1 MITRR
6 SFLIGSAF
14 AGGTLLGVPALWQ
27 FANADA
33 LNDLYIP
40 DIIDSKIN
48 DQISLT
54 AQAGTTEFFSEKSS
68 RTFGYNGNYL
78 GPTIRVHKGDNVKIS
93 VTNKLQERTT
103 VHWHGL
109 LIPGDRDGG
118 PHQVIHPGNT
128 WEPILPIRQPAAT
141 LWYHS
146 HLHGYT
152 AKQVYAGLAGLLI
165 VTDEDEQSL
174 NLPSEYGVD
183 DIPLILQD
191 REFQDGMLVLPDG
204 MMSIMHGRRGNT
216 IVVNGTVNP
225 VTKVPNRLVRLR
237 LVNGA
242 NARDF
247 DLSFS
252 DNRSFHWIASEGGL
266 LESPILLRS
275 LRISPGERVEILVDF
290 SDNSPVTLQT
300 SSDNNVS
307 MMMRMMSGNSS
318 LSITQES
325 VIKFEPQQTE
335 ETHKFKVPKTL
346 IPYKHLDL
354 EKVNRRRYFTL
365 TMGMGSF
372 GINGRPF
379 SASRIDEKVELGATE
394 IWVIKSEMM
403 PHPFHIHG
411 VHFEVLSRNGTS
423 PTVQDQGLKDT
434 VIVNGTVELLVH
446 FSQPSTA
453 APFMYHCHIL
463 EHEDNGMM
471 GQFIVE

>member
-1 MITRR
+1 MVTRR

-14 AGGTLLGVPALWQ
+14 VGGTLLGVPAIWK
-27 FANADA
+27 FANAEE
-33 LNDLYIP
+33 LNELYIP
-40 DIIDSKIN
+40 DIINSRTN
-48 DQISLT
+48 ALISLT
-54 AQAGTTEFFSEKSS
+54 AQEGSTEFYPNKSS
-68 RTFGYNGNYL
+68 RTLGYNGNYL
-78 GPTIRVHKGDNVKIS
+78 GPTIRVNKGENVKIS
-93 VTNKLQERTT
+93 VTNRLQERTT

-118 PHQVIHPGNT
+118 PHQVIHPGKT
-128 WEPILPIRQPAAT
+128 WEPTLPIRQQAAT
-141 LWYHS
+141 LWYHA

-152 AKQVYAGLAGLLI
+152 AKQVYSGLAGLLI
-165 VTDEDEQSL
+165 VSDEDEQKL
-174 NLPSEYGVD
+174 NLPSDYGVD

-191 REFQDGMLVLPDG
+191 REFQDEMLVLPDG

-216 IVVNGTVNP
+216 IVVNGTINP
-225 VTKVPNRLVRLR
+225 VAKIPNRLVRLR

-242 NARDF
+242 NAREF

-275 LRISPGERVEILVDF
+275 LKISPGERAEILVDF
-290 SDNSPVTLQT
+290 SDNYPVTLQT

-318 LSITQES
+318 LNIIQES
-325 VIKFEPQQTE
+325 IVKFEPQDTE
-335 ETHKFKVPKTL
+335 DNHVFAIPKTL
-346 IPYKHLDL
+346 LPYKHFDL
-354 EKVNRRRYFTL
+354 AKVKRRRYFTL
-365 TMGMGSF
+365 NMGMGSF

-379 SASRIDEKVELGATE
+379 NASRIDEKVDLGATE
-394 IWVIKSEMM
+394 IWVVKSEMM

-411 VHFEVLSRNGTS
+411 VHFEVLSRNGDS
-423 PTVQDQGLKDT
+423 PGIKDRGLKDT
-434 VIVNGTVELLVH
+434 VLVDGTIELLIH
-446 FSQPSTA
+446 FSQPSLA

-471 GQFIVE
+471 GQFEVV

>member
-1 MITRR
+1 MVTRR

-27 FANADA
+27 FANTDA
-33 LNDLYIP
+33 PNDLYIP

-48 DQISLT
+48 DQVSIT

-68 RTFGYNGNYL
+68 QTFGYNGSYL

-93 VTNKLQERTT
+93 VTNKLKEPTT

-109 LIPGDRDGG
+109 LTPGDRDGG

-128 WEPILPIRQPAAT
+128 WEPILPIRQQAAT

-165 VTDEDEQSL
+165 VADENEQSL

-191 REFQDGMLVLPDG
+191 REFQDGMLVFPDG

-216 IVVNGTVNP
+216 IVVNGTINP
-225 VTKVPNRLVRLR
+225 VAKIPNRLVRLR

-242 NARDF
+242 NAREF

-275 LRISPGERVEILVDF
+275 LKISPGERAEILVDF
-290 SDNSPVTLQT
+290 SDNYPVTLQT

-318 LSITQES
+318 LNIIQES
-325 VIKFEPQQTE
+325 IIKFEPQDTE
-335 ETHKFKVPKTL
+335 DNHVFAIPKTL
-346 IPYKHLDL
+346 LPYKHFDL
-354 EKVNRRRYFTL
+354 AKVKRRRYFTL
-365 TMGMGSF
+365 NMGMGSF

-379 SASRIDEKVELGATE
+379 NASRIDEKVDLGATE
-394 IWVIKSEMM
+394 IWVVKSEMM

-411 VHFEVLSRNGTS
+411 VHFEVLSRNGDS
-423 PTVQDQGLKDT
+423 PGIKDRGLKDT
-434 VIVNGTVELLVH
+434 VLVDGTIELLIH
-446 FSQPSTA
+446 FSQPSLA

-471 GQFIVE
+471 GQFEVV